1 MNIALTPGFPMSHNR
16 KKVLIAL
23 ALALGLSSFMT
34 TRGFAE
40 DKTVAAIHEA
50 KPPVINVIPAGINE
64 MVATLTVTGTI
75 VPRQEVAVGTD
86 VAGLLV
92 LELNADQGDVV
103 KEGDILAR
111 LDKSSLEIQLAQI
124 EAQRAQADASIA
136 QSEAQIVDAEIAVRQ
151 AQEALERARALSM
164 KGINSKMELD
174 NATNAHDSANARLN
188 TARQAL
194 SATKSQLQLVAA
206 QKRDVLLRLE
216 KADVRAPA
224 SGVVLSRNALLGGI
238 VSFNAGPLFRI
249 ARDRDFELAA
259 NIPEVDLPR
268 LKENMPVSVRVS
280 GLDDPVA
287 GRVRLISPEIT
298 ASSRLGS
305 VKIALDR
312 NPSIRPGNFARAVV
326 ELTRREGVNVPLSA
340 VVYHGTSALV
350 QVVKDGVIESRKVE
364 LGIRSDRAVEVLQGL
379 GEGEDVVARAGTFV
393 ANGDRVTP
401 VRVTDEATG
410 AIK

>member
-1 MNIALTPGFPMSHNR
+1 MSHYR
-16 KKVLIAL
+16 KKVLFSL
-23 ALALGLSSFMT
+23 ALSLSLVSSLST
-34 TRGFAE
+34 SGFAE
-40 DKTVAAIHEA
+40 ENAVPASQEA
-50 KPPVINVIPAGINE
+50 KAPIINVTPASKAE
-64 MVATLTVTGTI
+64 MVATITVTGTI

-151 AQEALERARALSM
+151 ALEALDRARALSA

-188 TARQAL
+188 TSRQAL
-194 SATKSQLQLVAA
+194 VATKSQLQLVAA
-206 QKRDVLLRLE
+206 QKRDVLLRLQ
-216 KADVRAPA
+216 KADVKAPA

-249 ARDRDFELAA
+249 ARDQDFELAA

-268 LKENMPVSVRVS
+268 LKENMPVAVRVS
-280 GLDDPVA
+280 GMDEPVA

-312 NPSIRPGNFARAVV
+312 NPAIRPGNFARAVV
-326 ELTRREGVNVPLSA
+326 ELTRREGISVPLSA
-340 VVYHGTSALV
+340 VVYHGRSALV
-350 QVVKDGVIESRKVE
+350 QVVKDGVVDSRKIE
-364 LGIRSDRAVEVLQGL
+364 LGIRNDRAVEVLKGL
-379 GEGEDVVARAGTFV
+379 AEGEDVVARAGTFV

-410 AIK
+410 AVQ

>member
-1 MNIALTPGFPMSHNR
+1 MTHYS
-16 KKVLIAL
+16 KKILLPL
-23 ALALGLSSFMT
+23 ALALGFSSSMSAS
-34 TRGFAE
+34 GFAE
-40 DKTVAAIHEA
+40 EKAVAAIQEA
-50 KPPVINVIPAGINE
+50 KAPVINVTPASKTE
-64 MVATLTVTGTI
+64 MVATITVTGTI

-151 AQEALERARALSM
+151 AQEALDRARALSA

-194 SATKSQLQLVAA
+194 VATKSQLQLVAA

-216 KADVRAPA
+216 KADVKAPA

-249 ARDRDFELAA
+249 ARDQDFELAA
-259 NIPEVDLPR
+259 NIPEIDLPR
-268 LKENMPVSVRVS
+268 LKENMPVAVRVS
-280 GLDDPVA
+280 GMDEPVA

-312 NPSIRPGNFARAVV
+312 NPAIRPGNFARAVI
-326 ELTRREGVNVPLSA
+326 ELTRRDGISVPLSA
-340 VVYHGTSALV
+340 VVYHGRSALV
-350 QVVKDGVIESRKVE
+350 QVVKDGVVESRKIE
-364 LGIRSDRAVEVLQGL
+364 LGIRNDRAVEVLKGL
-379 GEGEDVVARAGTFV
+379 AEGEDVVARAGTFV

-401 VRVTDEATG
+401 VRVTDETTG
-410 AIK
+410 AVQ

>member
-1 MNIALTPGFPMSHNR
+1 MSHHST
-16 KKVLIAL
+16 KVLISL
-23 ALALGLSSFMT
+23 ALALSLSSSMSSS
-34 TRGFAE
+34 GFAE
-40 DKTVAAIHEA
+40 DKAVAAVQEA
-50 KPPVINVIPAGINE
+50 KAPVINVTPASQTE
-64 MVATLTVTGTI
+64 MVATITVTGTI

-124 EAQRAQADASIA
+124 DAQRAQADASIA

-151 AQEALERARALSM
+151 ALEALERARALSA

-194 SATKSQLQLVAA
+194 AATKSQLQLVAA
-206 QKRDVLLRLE
+206 QKRDVQLRLE

-249 ARDRDFELAA
+249 ARDQDFELAA

-268 LKENMPVSVRVS
+268 MKEDMPVAVRVS
-280 GLDDPVA
+280 GMDEPVA

-312 NPSIRPGNFARAVV
+312 NSAIRPGNFARAVV
-326 ELTRREGVNVPLSA
+326 ELTRRNGISVPLSA
-340 VVYHGTSALV
+340 VVYHGRSALV

-364 LGIRSDRAVEVLQGL
+364 LGIRNDRAVEVLAGL
-379 GEGEDVVARAGTFV
+379 AEGEEVVARAGTFV

-410 AIK
+410 AVQ

>member
-1 MNIALTPGFPMSHNR
+1 MSHHST
-16 KKVLIAL
+16 KVLISL
-23 ALALGLSSFMT
+23 ALALSLSSSMSSS
-34 TRGFAE
+34 GFAE
-40 DKTVAAIHEA
+40 DKAVAAVQEA
-50 KPPVINVIPAGINE
+50 KAPVINVTPASQTE
-64 MVATLTVTGTI
+64 MVATITVTGTI

-124 EAQRAQADASIA
+124 DAQRAQADASIA

-151 AQEALERARALSM
+151 ALEALERARALSA

-194 SATKSQLQLVAA
+194 AATKSQLQLVAA
-206 QKRDVLLRLE
+206 QKRDVQLRLE

-224 SGVVLSRNALLGGI
+224 NGVVLSRNALLGGI

-249 ARDRDFELAA
+249 ARDQDFELAA

-268 LKENMPVSVRVS
+268 MKEDMPVAVRVS
-280 GLDDPVA
+280 GMDEPVA

-312 NPSIRPGNFARAVV
+312 NSAIRPGNFARAVV
-326 ELTRREGVNVPLSA
+326 ELTRRNGISVPLSA
-340 VVYHGTSALV
+340 VVYHGRSALV
-350 QVVKDGVIESRKVE
+350 RVVKDGVIESRKVE
-364 LGIRSDRAVEVLQGL
+364 LGIRNDRAVEVLAGL
-379 GEGEDVVARAGTFV
+379 AEGEEVVARAGTFV

-410 AIK
+410 AVQ

>member
-1 MNIALTPGFPMSHNR
+1 MSR
-16 KKVLIAL
+16 YSKKVLVSL
-23 ALALGLSSFMT
+23 ALASSLSLSAMA
-34 TRGFAE
+34 GALAE
-40 DKTVAAIHEA
+40 EKAAAAVPETKA
-50 KPPVINVIPAGINE
+50 PVINVIPAGKSE
-64 MVATLTVTGTI
+64 MVSTITVNGTI

-111 LDKSSLEIQLAQI
+111 LDKSALQIQLAQI
-124 EAQRAQADASIA
+124 DAQRAQADASIS

-151 AQEALERARALSM
+151 AMEALERARALSS

-194 SATKSQLQLVAA
+194 VATQSQLQLVAA

-216 KADVRAPA
+216 KADVKAPTA
-224 SGVVLSRNALLGGI
+224 GVVLSRNALLGGI

-249 ARDRDFELAA
+249 ARDAQFEVAA

-268 LKENMPVSVRVS
+268 LKEGMPVSVRVS
-280 GLDDPVA
+280 GMEEPVS
-287 GRVRLISPEIT
+287 GRVRLISPEIN

-305 VKIALDR
+305 VKITLEK
-312 NPSIRPGNFARAVV
+312 NPAIRPGNFARAVV
-326 ELTRREGVNVPLSA
+326 ELTRRDGINVPLSA
-340 VVYHGTSALV
+340 VVYHGRTALV
-350 QVVKDGVIESRKVE
+350 QVVKDGVIESRTVE
-364 LGIRSDRAVEVLQGL
+364 LGIRNDRAVEVLKGL
-379 GEGEDVVARAGTFV
+379 AEGEEVVARAGTFV

>member
-1 MNIALTPGFPMSHNR
+1 MSQNS
-16 KKVLIAL
+16 KQILVSL
-23 ALALGLSSFMT
+23 ALALGLATSVT
-34 TRGFAE
+34 VDGFAE
-40 DKTVAAIHEA
+40 EKAAETHDIKA
-50 KPPVINVIPAGINE
+50 PVINVVPASQNE

-103 KEGDILAR
+103 GEGDILAR
-111 LDKSSLEIQLAQI
+111 LDRSSLEIQLAQI
-124 EAQRAQADASIA
+124 EAQRAQAEASIA

-151 AQEALERARALSM
+151 ALEALGRARALSA

-194 SATKSQLQLVAA
+194 AATRSQLQLVAA
-206 QKRDVLLRLE
+206 QKRDVQLRLE

-249 ARDRDFELAA
+249 ARDQEFELAA
-259 NIPEVDLPR
+259 NIPEADLPR
-268 LKENMPVSVRVS
+268 LKENMPVAVRVA
-280 GLDDPVA
+280 GMEDPVT

-312 NPSIRPGNFARAVV
+312 NPSIRPGNFARAVI
-326 ELTRREGVNVPLSA
+326 ELARRDSISVPLSA
-340 VVYHGTSALV
+340 VVYHGKSALV
-350 QVVKDGVIESRKVE
+350 QVVKDGVVESRKID
-364 LGIRSDRAVEVLQGL
+364 LGIRNDRAVEVLQGL
-379 GEGEDVVARAGTFV
+379 NEGEDVVARAGTFV
-393 ANGDRVTP
+393 ANGDRVTA
-401 VRVTDEATG
+401 VRVANEATG
-410 AIK
+410 AVK

>member
-1 MNIALTPGFPMSHNR
+1 MNIALTPDFPMSHYS
-16 KKVLIAL
+16 KKVLISL
-23 ALALGLSSFMT
+23 ALALSLSSSMSAS
-34 TRGFAE
+34 GFAE
-40 DKTVAAIHEA
+40 EKAVAAVQEA
-50 KPPVINVIPAGINE
+50 KAPVINVTPASKTE
-64 MVATLTVTGTI
+64 MVATITVTGTI

-151 AQEALERARALSM
+151 ALEALERARALSA

-194 SATKSQLQLVAA
+194 AATKSQLQLVAA

-216 KADVRAPA
+216 KADVKAPA

-249 ARDRDFELAA
+249 ARDQDFELAA
-259 NIPEVDLPR
+259 NVPEIDLPR
-268 LKENMPVSVRVS
+268 LKEKMPVAVRVS
-280 GLDDPVA
+280 GMEESVS

-312 NPSIRPGNFARAVV
+312 NPAIRPGNFARAVI
-326 ELTRREGVNVPLSA
+326 ELTRRDGISVPLSS
-340 VVYHGTSALV
+340 VVYHGRSALV

-364 LGIRSDRAVEVLQGL
+364 LGIRNDRAIEVLEGL
-379 GEGEDVVARAGTFV
+379 AEGEEVVARAGTFV

-410 AIK
+410 AVK

>member
-1 MNIALTPGFPMSHNR
+1 MILLSPPDYPMTHYS
-16 KKVLIAL
+16 KKILLPL
-23 ALALGLSSFMT
+23 ALALGFSSSMSAS
-34 TRGFAE
+34 GFAE
-40 DKTVAAIHEA
+40 EKAVAAIQEA
-50 KPPVINVIPAGINE
+50 KAPVINVTPASKTE
-64 MVATLTVTGTI
+64 MVATITVTGTI

-151 AQEALERARALSM
+151 AQEALDRARALSA

-194 SATKSQLQLVAA
+194 VATKSQLQLVAA

-216 KADVRAPA
+216 KADVKAPA

-249 ARDRDFELAA
+249 ARDQDFELAA
-259 NIPEVDLPR
+259 NIPEIDLPR
-268 LKENMPVSVRVS
+268 LKENMPVAVRVS
-280 GLDDPVA
+280 GMDEPVA

-312 NPSIRPGNFARAVV
+312 NPAIRPGNFARAVI
-326 ELTRREGVNVPLSA
+326 ELTRRDGISVPLSA
-340 VVYHGTSALV
+340 VVYHGRSALV
-350 QVVKDGVIESRKVE
+350 QVVKDGVVESRKIE
-364 LGIRSDRAVEVLQGL
+364 LGIRNDRAVEVLKGL
-379 GEGEDVVARAGTFV
+379 AEGEDVVARAGTFV

-401 VRVTDEATG
+401 VRVTDETTG
-410 AIK
+410 AVQ